1 MTFGEVLRS
10 KRQEKGLSRQEIATL
25 IGVNVQS
32 YGSYENNRREP
43 RYDTLK
49 KIADVLETS
58 IDSLLDFHPNEY
70 EAFQK
75 RISLF
80 NDGSMVRRLP
90 DEEGEE
96 YVEVYVN
103 CTDYAG
109 ILRMTKDRFIGMCKY
124 AERKEGGFSLNFKT
138 QFFYSYGIAMGK
150 KHKGE
155 VAEAFVDVFD
165 LMEGQETE

>member
-10 KRQEKGLSRQEIATL
+10 KRLEKGLSRQEIATL

-49 KIADVLETS
+49 KIADVLESS
-58 IDSLLDFHPNEY
+58 IDSLLDFHPNEF
-70 EAFQK
+70 ESFQK

-80 NDGSMVRRLP
+80 NDGSMVRNLP
-90 DEEGEE
+90 DEDEEE

-109 ILRMTKDRFIGMCKY
+109 TLRMMKNRFVDMCKY
-124 AERKEGGFSLNFKT
+124 VSRKEGDFSLNFKT
-138 QFFYSYGIAMGK
+138 QFFYCYGIAMGK

-155 VAEAFVDVFD
+155 AVDAFVNPLE
-165 LMEGQETE
+165 LMDGQET